1 MRTKEAT
8 NHAETKQPPPKEAK
22 GLPEKGVI
30 EAKCLQSLRD
40 LCTKDAN
47 EEFKKQVGTLCST
60 ENLQAFLD
68 HQVALP
74 LRMDTLLKNLTTY
87 RADVKALTTAVADNE
102 KVEQLFDV
110 VVKHLID
117 EIKKNFSSCVDAF
130 FKRLSKKSCDL
141 SYVS

>member
-1 MRTKEAT
+1 MQ
-8 NHAETKQPPPKEAK
+8 KQNNRHQRRQKACRR
-22 GLPEKGVI
+22 KGVSR
-30 EAKCLQSLRD
+30 AKCLQSLLD
-40 LCTKDAN
+40 LCAKDAN

-117 EIKKNFSSCVDAF
+117 EIKKEFFQLCRCVFQQAIQEII
-130 FKRLSKKSCDL
+130 RSVTC
-141 SYVS
+141 